1 MAFQVCVTEIAND
14 DLAALVRFI
23 TRDNPAAAERF
34 GSALIEKLKLLREQP
49 LLGRVVPERADPQ
62 LREIIHRPY
71 RIIYRVNEQSKTVE
85 VLRFW
90 HGARG
95 EPEVGK

>member
-1 MAFQVCVTEIAND
+1 MAFQVRVTEIAND

-23 TRDNPAAAERF
+23 ARDNPSAAERF
-34 GSALIEKLKLLREQP
+34 ASALIEKLKLLREQP
-49 LLGRVVPERADPQ
+49 LLGRVVPERADPG

-71 RIIYRVNEQSKTVE
+71 RIVYRVSEQRKTVE

>member
-1 MAFQVCVTEIAND
+1 MAFQVLVTEIAND

-23 TRDNPAAAERF
+23 ARDNPSAAEHF
-34 GSALIEKLKLLREQP
+34 GFALIEKLKLLREQP
-49 LLGRVVPERADPQ
+49 LLGRVVPERGDPT

-71 RIIYRVNEQSKTVE
+71 RIVYRVNETKQTVE

-90 HGARG
+90 HCARAG
-95 EPEVGK
+95 LELGG

>member
-1 MAFQVCVTEIAND
+1 MAFQVLATEIANE
-14 DLAALVRFI
+14 DLGTLVRFI
-23 TRDNPAAAERF
+23 VQENSSAAERF
-34 GSALIEKLKLLREQP
+34 GSELLEKIRLLQEHPLI
-49 LLGRVVPERADPQ
+49 GRMVPERSDPG

-71 RIIYRVNEQSKTVE
+71 RIVCRVREQHKTVE

-95 EPEVGK
+95 EPELSR

>member
-1 MAFQVCVTEIAND
+1 MAFQVFVTEIAND

-23 TRDNPAAAERF
+23 ARDNPSAAEHF
-34 GSALIEKLKLLREQP
+34 GLALIEKLKLLREQP
-49 LLGRVVPERADPQ
+49 LLGRVVPERGDPT

-71 RIIYRVNEQSKTVE
+71 RIVYRVNETRQTVE

-90 HGARG
+90 HGARAG
-95 EPEVGK
+95 LELGG

>member
-1 MAFQVCVTEIAND
+1 MAFLVRVTEIAND

-23 TRDNPAAAERF
+23 ARDNPPAAERF
-34 GSALIEKLKLLREQP
+34 GSELLEKLKLLQEQP
-49 LLGRVVPERADPQ
+49 LLGRVVPERANPN
-62 LREIIHRPY
+62 LREIIQRPY
-71 RIIYRVNEQSKTVE
+71 RIVYRVSEQHKTVE

-95 EPEVGK
+95 EPEVGG